1 MIFFKDTKKTVIF
14 ICSIILVIILA
25 LGGFIWAEKISTE
38 NNTTKQEPVIEL
50 TTDKVIVSVGDKF
63 DAKDYI
69 KTATNSDGKDIK
81 DQVEVPELKT
91 DVTGSY
97 EIIFS
102 YMDGDKVVKSK
113 TLKVIV
119 ANNKKGK

>member
-38 NNTTKQEPVIEL
+38 NNTAKQEPVIEL

>member
-14 ICSIILVIILA
+14 ICSIILVIVLA

-97 EIIFS
+97 EIVFS

-119 ANNKKGK
+119 ANKKGN